1 MVLFLIYIFK
11 RSLLVVKNCVVFIK
25 FRRWTMEQRQMLIPI
40 IFVNV
45 YNEIQFIYTKF
56 QCELVITCHFIHFL
70 GEKKGIIK
78 CFKLKLL
85 VRFDNPHKIKI
96 FIQLHDILLQMSD
109 KKGWAYDNCNST
121 SMILFLKYVL
131 TFFTGW

>member
-1 MVLFLIYIFK
+1 MSFY
-11 RSLLVVKNCVVFIK
+11 
-25 FRRWTMEQRQMLIPI
+25 P
-40 IFVNV
+40 
-45 YNEIQFIYTKF
+45 
-56 QCELVITCHFIHFL
+56 FL

-109 KKGWAYDNCNST
+109 KKGWAYDKCNST
-121 SMILFLKYVL
+121 SMILFLKYVFNVL
-131 TFFTGW
+131 YWLVKNCVCVHKVSSLDDGA